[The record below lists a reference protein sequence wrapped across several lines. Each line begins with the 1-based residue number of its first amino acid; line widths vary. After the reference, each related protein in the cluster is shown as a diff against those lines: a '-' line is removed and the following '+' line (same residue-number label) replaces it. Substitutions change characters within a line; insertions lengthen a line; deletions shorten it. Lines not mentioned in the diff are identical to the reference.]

1 MAYSD
6 DELNYIY
13 DKTGGYCYHC
23 GKKLAFT
30 NYGIYGAKGAWEID
44 HSRSKS
50 EGGTDYFRN
59 LVPSCISCN
68 RSKGTLHSR
77 QFRRYF
83 E

>member
-1 MAYSD
+1 MAYSN

-23 GKKLAFT
+23 EKKLAFT
-30 NYGIYGAKGAWEID
+30 NYVAYGSKGAWEVD

-50 EGGTDYFRN
+50 DGGTNYLRN
-59 LVPSCISCN
+59 LVPSCIPCN
-68 RSKGTLHSR
+68 RSKGSLHSS
-77 QFRRYF
+77 QFRRYL